1 MRMIEIYNFDEF
13 CELLELNVK
22 EIEEKIDK
30 INSISDYNFIKDG
43 DDIAVIV
50 KEPEFDDFEDEDD
63 YELGVEDYW
72 NQFNEEV
79 DVARTKNYHYD
90 STLVVSNNSK
100 RVYSYSK

>member
-1 MRMIEIYNFDEF
+1 MIEIYNFDEF